1 MLRGLKSY
9 SFDCRHRWLKMSG
22 GGTKRRASSEGAPVK
37 RVKFLEDETNSPK
50 RLPEILSSPIQVP
63 SPSTLPEPI
72 PSGSATPPY
81 REKLRKPP
89 SGDPI
94 YPRDPDSPKPIPK
107 TLVPGTNQFLA
118 FDYSK
123 RAGANKIDLLSED
136 CPPSLA
142 AADSPTRPTRSTTT
156 SIPITTA
163 GAMQFFDTKLAVA
176 GEKNVW
182 RDLVYLLA
190 IRYHHITTD
199 DVVLKALPVR
209 LQQHPAVRQAEL
221 VSLIKDFDQL
231 QTSVQSWHYAG
242 MKRTINMMGLK
253 RWRSSTTSER
263 RKVFEAIWAQD
274 PLEMARGSLGL
285 VKQVVPIDIIW
296 LGDSEIHRKW

>member
-1 MLRGLKSY
+1 
-9 SFDCRHRWLKMSG
+9 MSG

-37 RVKFLEDETNSPK
+37 RVKFLEDETNPPK
-50 RLPEILSSPIQVP
+50 RFPEILSSPIQVP
-63 SPSTLPEPI
+63 SPSTLPEPV

-163 GAMQFFDTKLAVA
+163 GAIQFFDT
-176 GEKNVW
+176 
-182 RDLVYLLA
+182 
-190 IRYHHITTD
+190 
-199 DVVLKALPVR
+199 
-209 LQQHPAVRQAEL
+209 
-221 VSLIKDFDQL
+221 
-231 QTSVQSWHYAG
+231 
-242 MKRTINMMGLK
+242 
-253 RWRSSTTSER
+253 
-263 RKVFEAIWAQD
+263 
-274 PLEMARGSLGL
+274 
-285 VKQVVPIDIIW
+285 
-296 LGDSEIHRKW
+296 